1 MNRAKIKQ
9 GWDLMYVFNLINKPV
24 IFNGFFFFMQNK
36 QKKERISKN
45 KKDNMFVG
53 KNKLHM
59 LSIAPTTQTPTKKV
73 SNISYLTPFSI
84 LRTRE
89 YPIVRNIKEII
100 KYNNKEKR
108 RKWRIK

>member
-1 MNRAKIKQ
+1 
-9 GWDLMYVFNLINKPV
+9 
-24 IFNGFFFFMQNK
+24 
-36 QKKERISKN
+36 
-45 KKDNMFVG
+45 MFVG

-100 KYNNKEKR
+100 KYNNKVTNIYFILNNPYFKIQYIALKPSFQPIFFPSSYVR
-108 RKWRIK
+108 P